1 MNLPTR
7 PRSLVSPGYLIGLLF
22 LGITGCG
29 AAIDLGPSGEAIAPP
44 AERGLQE
51 WQMIRTESGE
61 TVSFDEWV
69 GEVADLDVVYIGE
82 EHYNRHHVQAAVKVL
97 QALLDRGR
105 RPVLTIEMFGWDGQE
120 ALNRYLSDP
129 LMDREQ
135 FLDEARWKQ
144 NWPAADFKN
153 YQPLVQFAREHHLSM
168 LAMNPPLSLVRK
180 VSKQGL
186 TQARH
191 DAEMERWAMSGESIV
206 DEPAYR
212 ALIMDQLRKC
222 HGGMSDAVY
231 ERIYDASMFRDEGMA
246 KTISTRLKLATAG
259 EGPIVSYTGAGHV
272 QHGLPVPRRVS
283 RQTAGSVTHVTLYL
297 ASLERDHPEYVQ
309 EMIQE
314 TIADFIWLTP
324 LSDHGPPQRCG

>member
-1 MNLPTR
+1 MNLPNR
-7 PRSLVSPGYLIGLLF
+7 HRSLVSPGHVLGLLF

-29 AAIDLGPSGEAIAPP
+29 AATDLGLSGEAIALPD
-44 AERGLQE
+44 ERGLQE

-61 TVSFDEWV
+61 PVSFDVWV
-69 GEVADLDVVYIGE
+69 GEVADFDVVYIGE
-82 EHYNRHHVQAAVKVL
+82 EHYNRHHVQAALKVL

-186 TQARH
+186 SQARH

-246 KTISTRLKLATAG
+246 KTISTRLKLASAG
-259 EGPIVSYTGAGHV
+259 EGPIVSYTGGGHV
-272 QHGLPVPRRVS
+272 QHGLPVPSRVS
-283 RQTAGSVTHVTLYL
+283 RQTAGSVKQVTLYL